1 MYSTREVNIRKE
13 KEEWKKK
20 VSQGLPDSR
29 FGALQSSESR
39 VSNEDR
45 PLMDQFELPQ
55 VNNIICEAVDCFS
68 SAQVQIEVKVGQA
81 GSVSLSLCNDC
92 VRKFSDENE
101 TH

>member
-1 MYSTREVNIRKE
+1 MYSIREVKIRKE

-20 VSQGLPDSR
+20 ISQGLPDSR

-45 PLMDQFELPQ
+45 PLMNQFEVPQ
-55 VNNIICEAVDCFS
+55 VNNIICEAVNCFS

-81 GSVSLSLCNDC
+81 GSISLFLCNDC
-92 VRKFSDENE
+92 VCKFRDEQQ
-101 TH
+101 